1 MSTIRARS
9 SRSSPRIPLSKR
21 SAIPSCRSIPTM
33 CWRKR
38 SCREAAARCSASRSA
53 ARATRAAASSS
64 RCAFFLTSPTSA
76 TRSRSSSIRHRRLTS
91 AFRPRI
97 CALPASPRARS
108 ACRSGSKIPTI
119 SSKTWAARC
128 TPRRR
133 LEPRRGG
140 PVLVNVRGCDSYAY
154 TGSRAFD
161 PALPTIVF
169 VHGAA
174 NDHGVWALQS
184 RYFAH
189 HGHNVLA
196 VDLPGHGRSGGEALP
211 SVAAIADWLVAFL
224 DAMRVE
230 RAILVGHSMGALAA
244 LDMAGKHPGRVAKL
258 ALLGAAVPMPVSEM
272 LLDAA
277 KQNDHV
283 AFELING

>member
-1 MSTIRARS
+1 
-9 SRSSPRIPLSKR
+9 
-21 SAIPSCRSIPTM
+21 
-33 CWRKR
+33 
-38 SCREAAARCSASRSA
+38 
-53 ARATRAAASSS
+53 
-64 RCAFFLTSPTSA
+64 
-76 TRSRSSSIRHRRLTS
+76 
-91 AFRPRI
+91 
-97 CALPASPRARS
+97 
-108 ACRSGSKIPTI
+108 
-119 SSKTWAARC
+119 
-128 TPRRR
+128 
-133 LEPRRGG
+133 
-140 PVLVNVRGCDSYAY
+140 VLVNVRGCDSYAY

-189 HGHNVLA
+189 HGHNVHA

-258 ALLGAAVPMPVSEM
+258 ALLGAAVPMPVTEM

-283 AFELING
+283 AFELINGWSFSPGDQLGGNRLPGVWMTGNAMRLMERSRPGVLHTDLLACNGYADGLTAAGEIRGRVLLLLGQRDQVAPAKNTSALIAALTTKRVVTIPDCGHSLMTEAPDDVLDALREFLPPR

>member
-1 MSTIRARS
+1 M
-9 SRSSPRIPLSKR
+9 
-21 SAIPSCRSIPTM
+21 
-33 CWRKR
+33 
-38 SCREAAARCSASRSA
+38 
-53 ARATRAAASSS
+53 
-64 RCAFFLTSPTSA
+64 
-76 TRSRSSSIRHRRLTS
+76 
-91 AFRPRI
+91 
-97 CALPASPRARS
+97 
-108 ACRSGSKIPTI
+108 
-119 SSKTWAARC
+119 
-128 TPRRR
+128 
-133 LEPRRGG
+133 
-140 PVLVNVRGCDSYAY
+140 LVNVRGCDSYAY

-211 SVAAIADWLVAFL
+211 SVAAIADRLVAFL

-230 RAILVGHSMGALAA
+230 RAILVGHSMGALVA
-244 LDMAGKHPGRVAKL
+244 LDMTGKHPGRVAKL

-283 AFELING
+283 AFELINGWSFSPGDQLGGNRLPGVWMTGNAMRLMERSRPGVLHTDLLACNGYADGLIAAAEIRGPVLLLLGQRDQMAPAKNTSALIAALTTKRVVTIPDCGHSLMTEAPDDVLDALREFLPPR